1 MNTDKI
7 ATETPEEEQA
17 LDAIVKPLSRKQVV
31 AIEQLREAIQA
42 CERIGLPIYHGKKMI
57 TGAMADKDVVVLS

>member
-31 AIEQLREAIQA
+31 AIDQLREAIQA
-42 CERIGLPIYHGKKMI
+42 CERIGLPVYHGKKMI